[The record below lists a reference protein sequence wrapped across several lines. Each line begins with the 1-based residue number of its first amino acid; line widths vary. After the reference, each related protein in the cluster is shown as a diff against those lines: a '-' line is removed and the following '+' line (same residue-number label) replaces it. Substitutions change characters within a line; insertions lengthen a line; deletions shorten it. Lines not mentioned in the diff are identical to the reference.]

1 MTQKFEIHTAA
12 TAPVLAKP
20 LLENVKS
27 KFGMV
32 PNLFGI
38 MANSPILLQGYLGMA
53 EVFSQTSFDATEQQI
68 VLLTV
73 SVGNGCTYC
82 VAAHSAIA
90 DMSGVKTEITDAV
103 RAGAKIADPKLEALH
118 FLTHE
123 IVETRGWPSEKAKA
137 DFFAAGYSQEAF
149 LEVVL
154 GVALKTASN
163 YMNHATN
170 TPLEAA
176 FAKRAWSKFA

>member
-1 MTQKFEIHTAA
+1 MTENFEVHNID
-12 TAPVLAKP
+12 TAPEPSKL
-20 LLENVKS
+20 LLEAVKS

-32 PNLFGI
+32 PNLFGV
-38 MANSPILLQGYLGMA
+38 MANSPNLLKAYLSVA
-53 EVFSQTSFDATEQQI
+53 EIFSQGSFDATEQQI
-68 VLLTV
+68 VLITA
-73 SVGNGCTYC
+73 SASNGCTYC

-90 DMSGVKTEITDAV
+90 DMSGVKTEITNAL
-103 RAGAKIADPKLEALH
+103 RAGTKIADAKLEALR
-118 FLTHE
+118 FLTQE

-137 DFFAAGYSQEAF
+137 DFFASGYAQEAF

-163 YMNHATN
+163 YMNHTTN

-176 FAKRAWSKFA
+176 FAKRAWAKPA